1 MLLIT
6 PQKLNKMKRYN
17 INIIILACALFFVSC
32 KKYVE
37 IPPPQNQLV
46 SELVFADDKTANATL
61 AGLYTSYNGYNGQFA
76 NVNGSF
82 LPAFGADEF
91 YYAFSTADYDEFR
104 DADLSTGNRRVNSFW
119 EAPYSLIYHANAI
132 IEGLEKS
139 TGVSDAAKKQFR
151 GEAKFLRA
159 FNYFY
164 LVNYFGDVPLIL
176 NTDYKVNTL
185 LPREDKAKVYEAIV
199 KDLLDAQ
206 ADLGDAYYGLERTR
220 ANKAAATTLLA
231 RTYLYLEQ
239 WANAE
244 TEATKVINNSQYEL
258 LDDLNMVFLKN
269 SKEAVWQLESVNKS
283 TKGVNTWEGFSIVP
297 FSPTGRAY
305 YNLYDE
311 LVSAFEPGDKRMESW
326 TKTYVTRGNTFY
338 FPYKYKIRT
347 AATVEEYSMVI
358 RFAELFLIRAEA
370 SAQQNNLDG
379 AKEDLDEI
387 RGRAGLEDIPS
398 GLSQEA
404 MLLAVEQERRIE
416 LFAEWGHR
424 WSDLRRTG
432 RSLEVL
438 GPLKPDLSATDLY
451 YPIPLS
457 AMNTN
462 PNLVQNDGYQ

>member
-1 MLLIT
+1 
-6 PQKLNKMKRYN
+6 MKRYTF
-17 INIIILACALFFVSC
+17 NIIILASTLFFISC

-46 SELVFADDKTANATL
+46 SELVFSDDKTANATL

-82 LPAFGADEF
+82 FPAMGADEF
-91 YYAFSTADYDEFR
+91 YYAFSVSDYDEFK
-104 DADLSTGNRRVNSFW
+104 DADLSIGNGKVNSFW
-119 EAPYSLIYHANAI
+119 EAPYALIYHANAI
-132 IEGLEKS
+132 LEGLEKS
-139 TGVSDAAKKQFR
+139 TGVSEAAKRQFR

-185 LPREDKAKVYEAIV
+185 LPRENKDKVWESIV

-206 ADLGDAYYGLERTR
+206 ADLSDEYIDGARTR
-220 ANKAAATTLLA
+220 ANKSAATALLA
-231 RTYLYLEQ
+231 RTYLYLQQ
-239 WANAE
+239 WDKAE
-244 TEATKVINNSQYEL
+244 AEATKVINDSQYEL
-258 LDDLNMVFLKN
+258 LDDLNTVFLKN
-269 SKEAVWQLESVNKS
+269 SREAVWQLESVNKS

-297 FSPTGRAY
+297 ATPTGRAY

-311 LVSAFEPGDKRMESW
+311 LVNAFEPGDERKNSW
-326 TKTYVTRGNTFY
+326 TKTYVTGGKTFY

-347 AATVEEYSMVI
+347 ADVVQEYSMVI
-358 RFAELFLIRAEA
+358 RFAELYLIRAEA
-370 SAQQNNLDG
+370 RTAQNNLDG

-387 RGRAGLEDIPS
+387 RGRALLGDLDDD
-398 GLSQEA
+398 LSKPQMEQ
-404 MLLAVEQERRIE
+404 AVAQERRIE

-424 WSDLRRTG
+424 WFDLRRTG
-432 RSLEVL
+432 KSLEVL
-438 GPLKPDLSATDLY
+438 GPLKPELAATDLY

-457 AMNTN
+457 AMKTN
-462 PNLVQNDGYQ
+462 PYLVQNDGYHP

>member
-1 MLLIT
+1 
-6 PQKLNKMKRYN
+6 MKRFN
-17 INIIILACALFFVSC
+17 INIIILAASLFFISC

-61 AGLYTSYNGYNGQFA
+61 AGLYTSFNGYNGQFA

-82 LPAFGADEF
+82 LPAFAADEF

-104 DADLSTGNRRVNSFW
+104 DADLSVGNGRVNSFW
-119 EAPYSLIYHANAI
+119 ETPYSLIYHANAI
-132 IEGLEKS
+132 LEGLETS
-139 TGVSDAAKKQFR
+139 TGITENARKQFR

-185 LPREDKAKVYEAIV
+185 LPRENKAKVYDAIV

-206 ADLGDAYYGLERTR
+206 SDLGDAYYTAERTR
-220 ANKAAATTLLA
+220 VNKAAATTLLA

-244 TEATKVINNSQYEL
+244 AEATKVIGNSLYEL
-258 LDDLNMVFLKN
+258 LEDPKQTFLKN
-269 SKEAVWQLESVNKS
+269 SRETVWQLQSVNKS
-283 TKGVNTWEGFSIVP
+283 TAGVNTWEGFSIVP
-297 FSPTGRAY
+297 VAAGGRAY

-311 LVSAFEPGDKRMESW
+311 LIDAFEPGDLRMTSW
-326 TKTYVTRGNTFY
+326 TNSYITGGNTFHY
-338 FPYKYKIRT
+338 PYKYKIRT
-347 AATVEEYSMVI
+347 AATVEEYSMVL

-370 SAQQNNLDG
+370 RAEQNNLSG
-379 AKEDLDEI
+379 AKEDLDAI
-387 RGRAGLEDIPS
+387 RERAELDELPS
-398 GLSQEA
+398 GLSKED

-416 LFAEWGHR
+416 LFSEWGHR
-424 WSDLRRTG
+424 WFDLRRTG

-438 GPLKPDLSATDLY
+438 GPIKDGLTTTDLY

-462 PNLVQNDGYQ
+462 PNLVQNEGYQ